1 MSLEEYRDEE
11 AERKTSLQT
20 GLPRRWC
27 NVGSGAL
34 RSAAKASLRPRP
46 PTHAHLL
53 FDEPPLLEE
62 LPVLRQHALLGLHR
76 HLRETRGGGGC
87 RNKVLVPARATRTLL
102 RGDFLNDASD
112 RMWRQKKLQL
122 QKVTGC
128 STLAAH

>member
-76 HLRETRGGGGC
+76 HLRETRGGG
-87 RNKVLVPARATRTLL
+87 V
-102 RGDFLNDASD
+102 
-112 RMWRQKKLQL
+112 QKQSL
-122 QKVTGC
+122 
-128 STLAAH
+128 STSKSYQDTSEGRLFK